1 MARLGCPE
9 RSGLRAAPARVAPLS
24 YRPCLVVVAG
34 TRSASTGLLLFTPQL
49 EKEPEHPKF
58 DNSIV
63 DRPAVDVAA
72 GLRSG
77 SIVPP

>member
-1 MARLGCPE
+1 
-9 RSGLRAAPARVAPLS
+9 
-24 YRPCLVVVAG
+24 
-34 TRSASTGLLLFTPQL
+34 LLLFTPQL

-77 SIVPP
+77 SIIPP